1 MHSAKHIR
9 WSGLLAMVGG
19 VIWTGSWILSH
30 FTEDCTRAVL
40 GLSECGWSRM
50 RDPAMLF
57 FMAGLVGFYA
67 RQAGK
72 TGKLGKTGFIIGLAG
87 LGTMLI
93 GNVIEFWVGA
103 LLYADVPGEFKPTD
117 HLGWAIVI
125 VGFVVVSI
133 GFILLG
139 VATLRAKVLPGWRG
153 ALPLIIGLM
162 ITSGMLLAFGIGEAG
177 LVISFL
183 SFGLGWLVLGYVLW
197 SDRSEQ
203 KAA

>member
-1 MHSAKHIR
+1 MDSAKLIR

-19 VIWTGSWILSH
+19 VIWTGSGILNWFAAQDRLEVPAAIH
-30 FTEDCTRAVL
+30 TGAVL
-40 GLSECGWSRM
+40 GL
-50 RDPAMLF
+50 MLF
-57 FMAGLVGFYA
+57 FMAGLAGFYA

-72 TGKLGKTGFIIGLAG
+72 TRKLGKTGFIISLAG

-93 GNVIEFWVGA
+93 GNLIEVWGGS
-103 LLYADVPGEFKPTD
+103 LLYAVVPGEFKPTD
-117 HLGWAIVI
+117 HLGWAMEI

-139 VATLRAKVLPGWRG
+139 VATLRAKVLPGWRR

-203 KAA
+203 

>member
-1 MHSAKHIR
+1 MHSAKLIR

-19 VIWTGSWILSH
+19 VIWTGSWILKAQDRLDVPAAIH
-30 FTEDCTRAVL
+30 TGAVL
-40 GLSECGWSRM
+40 AL
-50 RDPAMLF
+50 MLF
-57 FMAGLVGFYA
+57 FMAGLAGFYA

-72 TGKLGKTGFIIGLAG
+72 TRKLGKTGFIISLAG

-93 GNVIEFWVGA
+93 GNLIEVG
-103 LLYADVPGEFKPTD
+103 FKPTD
-117 HLGWAIVI
+117 HLGWAMEI
-125 VGFVVVSI
+125 VGFVVMPI

-139 VATLRAKVLPGWRG
+139 DATLRAKVLPGWRRP
-153 ALPLIIGLM
+153 LPLIIGLM
-162 ITSGMLLAFGIGEAG
+162 ITSGMLLVFGIGEAG

-203 KAA
+203 KVT